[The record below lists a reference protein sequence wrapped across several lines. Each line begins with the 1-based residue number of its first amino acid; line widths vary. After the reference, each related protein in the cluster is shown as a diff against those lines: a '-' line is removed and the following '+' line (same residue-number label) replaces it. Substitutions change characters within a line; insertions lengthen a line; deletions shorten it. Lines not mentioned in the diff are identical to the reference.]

1 MATRAICRVAMVAF
15 PEGPITLL
23 GEAIARLA
31 VVPEAATA
39 VEDIAAEVA
48 GSMAAVVAALV
59 VVATV
64 IPVAMGADGV
74 QI

>member
-1 MATRAICRVAMVAF
+1 MAS

-23 GEAIARLA
+23 GEAIAGLA

-48 GSMAAVVAALV
+48 GSMAAVVAALM
-59 VVATV
+59 VVAAV